1 LTSIGGVKSTVD
13 NVFASDES
21 FSIFLGDGAE
31 AGHVLNSPVV
41 DEEPVVLTVGLAI
54 LFAVPFS

>member
-1 LTSIGGVKSTVD
+1 VKSTVD

-54 LFAVPFS
+54 HFAVPFS